1 MRHVT
6 DIKIGKLEYTDDHI
20 KWNGDTFQRETIN
33 GKDMIQIDGEW
44 KEAGDGGFPW
54 ENEANN
60 GN

>member
-1 MRHVT
+1 
-6 DIKIGKLEYTDDHI
+6 
-20 KWNGDTFQRETIN
+20 
-33 GKDMIQIDGEW
+33 MIQVEGEW